1 MPSDVKVAI
10 GGPIESSPV
19 VSGSTLY
26 VGSDDGKLYAVSATN
41 KNFFGRGH
49 SAGPSRPRPP
59 CRDRRWSSA
68 RVNTVYGL
76 DATTGAVLWTGATGG
91 TVSSSP
97 AIVGGT
103 VYIGSQDGMLYAF
116 PLNCAGVCTPRW
128 TASTGGAIESSPA
141 VAQR

>member
-1 MPSDVKVAI
+1 MDDKLYGFHYCPPLGKGKPCLPALKVAT

-26 VGSDDGKLYAVSATN
+26 VGSDDGKLYAVSASTKSILWSRALN
-41 KNFFGRGH
+41 
-49 SAGPSRPRPP
+49 GPVT
-59 CRDRRWSSA
+59 SSPA
-68 RVNTVYGL
+68 VSGSTVVVGSGNNVYGL

-97 AIVGGT
+97 AIVSGT

-116 PLNCAGVCTPRW
+116 
-128 TASTGGAIESSPA
+128 
-141 VAQR
+141 